1 MKLARRRG
9 PGWPLLAAAAVVL
22 TTAGSGAQ
30 ELPRGGGAVPTL
42 RRGADG
48 QIEAAPTNAAP
59 PNAPAR
65 PRRGDRGSAPAV
77 QPSAKAPEARAAAA
91 PQGPRSVIMV
101 TPVVPRISNTT
112 PRGAVVASY
121 SVVMSD
127 GSPFT
132 GAVRF
137 AAPHYDSQKVFALSG
152 DKIIVNPSGPG
163 LVPGKTTVTHH
174 ITLET
179 VP

>member
-1 MKLARRRG
+1 
-9 PGWPLLAAAAVVL
+9 
-22 TTAGSGAQ
+22 
-30 ELPRGGGAVPTL
+30 
-42 RRGADG
+42 
-48 QIEAAPTNAAP
+48 
-59 PNAPAR
+59 
-65 PRRGDRGSAPAV
+65 
-77 QPSAKAPEARAAAA
+77 
-91 PQGPRSVIMV
+91 MV
-101 TPVVPRISNTT
+101 TPVVPRISDTT

-152 DKIIVNPSGPG
+152 GKIIVNPSGPG

>member
-1 MKLARRRG
+1 
-9 PGWPLLAAAAVVL
+9 
-22 TTAGSGAQ
+22 
-30 ELPRGGGAVPTL
+30 
-42 RRGADG
+42 
-48 QIEAAPTNAAP
+48 
-59 PNAPAR
+59 
-65 PRRGDRGSAPAV
+65 
-77 QPSAKAPEARAAAA
+77 
-91 PQGPRSVIMV
+91 MV

-152 DKIIVNPSGPG
+152 DKIIVNPGGPG